1 MVTPL
6 PGATPT
12 KPGSATLP
20 FFGVDTAVLDPQ
32 TGKELTNND
41 VSGVLAIRRPWPGMA
56 RTVYVSSSPSHQD
69 LEFDLKAA
77 NFRVRAAGAR
87 TLR

>member
-12 KPGSATLP
+12 KPGSATFP

-56 RTVYVSSSPSHQD
+56 RTVYASSPSHGSI
-69 LEFDLKAA
+69 A
-77 NFRVRAAGAR
+77 RV
-87 TLR
+87 LS